1 MFIFDFKKARELKD
15 SLSLEQQEIAEATG
29 LSEGLIS
36 DVLNGN
42 KKPGID
48 AACRI
53 ARCLG
58 VPVDYLTV
66 EVGDMLAT
74 RKP

>member
-1 MFIFDFKKARELKD
+1 MFIFNFRKAKALKD
-15 SLSLEQQEIAEATG
+15 SLSIEQKELAEAAG
-29 LSEGLIS
+29 LSEGCIS

-53 ARCLG
+53 AKCLG
-58 VPVDYLTV
+58 VSVDSLMV

-74 RKP
+74 RNT

>member
-1 MFIFDFKKARELKD
+1 MFIFDFRKAKELKD
-15 SLSLEQQEIAEATG
+15 SLSIEQKELAEATG
-29 LSEGLIS
+29 LSEGCIS

-53 ARCLG
+53 AKCLG
-58 VPVDYLTV
+58 VSVDSLTV

-74 RKP
+74 RNT